1 MIKALDYDTGRTI
14 AVKKVEIL
22 SAFGN
27 SRTTLNE
34 IEVFQLIKFCI
45 MLTKTRRKWK
55 F

>member
-1 MIKALDYDTGRTI
+1 MIKALDYDTGRII

-27 SRTTLNE
+27 SRTSLNE
-34 IEVFQLIKFCI
+34 IEVFKIIIFFI